1 MANRKVIQATADYTG
16 GGVYIMS
23 GRFASGE
30 WFATDNTVFVELYDS
45 DPWSAGDDTFTEEWN
60 AVHSL
65 GTIDGTECS
74 DVIRAAVEYIAAND
88 PDGNYATSEVREY
101 FSR

>member
-1 MANRKVIQATADYTG
+1 MKKRDVINATADYTG

-45 DPWSAGDDTFTEEWN
+45 DPFRSEKDY
-60 AVHSL
+60 
-65 GTIDGTECS
+65 TIDVL
-74 DVIRAAVEYIAAND
+74 DMAALY
-88 PDGNYATSEVREY
+88 GYTL
-101 FSR
+101 